1 VRDVDIIRQGICCK
15 SLGAH
20 GFSVGLTKN
29 NMALETLC
37 PNFIMRSTQ
46 QDLNERRLRV
56 TITLDGLTLIGLRL
70 AKGNP
75 KIYPHG
81 QT

>member
-29 NMALETLC
+29 NMAPQTLC
-37 PNFIMRSTQ
+37 PNVIIRRTEQ
-46 QDLNERRLRV
+46 GLKEGRLRV